1 MKTRRRRRNDPAS
14 HTPSVTFTTTP
25 TGIKYIQQQA
35 AQGVK
40 YKNKTMQQLGELKP
54 WEQQE
59 HNTSEELETV
69 VHQGASFQ
77 YSSESLLRVG
87 GRFRPSPEVSEDC
100 GRKRRENIKLTKNKQ
115 KMEKCEQG

>member
-1 MKTRRRRRNDPAS
+1 MS
-14 HTPSVTFTTTP
+14 E
-25 TGIKYIQQQA
+25 
-35 AQGVK
+35 

-59 HNTSEELETV
+59 HNTSEDLETV

-87 GRFRPSPEVSEDC
+87 GGSGRLLRFWRTAD
-100 GRKRRENIKLTKNKQ
+100 GNG
-115 KMEKCEQG
+115 EKT